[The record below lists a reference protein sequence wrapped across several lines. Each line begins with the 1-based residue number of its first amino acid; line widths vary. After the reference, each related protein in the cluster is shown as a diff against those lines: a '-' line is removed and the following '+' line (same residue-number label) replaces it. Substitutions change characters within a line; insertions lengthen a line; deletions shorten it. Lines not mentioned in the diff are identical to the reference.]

1 MIFLISAYI
10 CTHTYICL
18 FSAPHMYMFKTDHLG
33 LGNFSCSSSL
43 EKNQT
48 LSISVNTDSHSSS
61 SEGESSPPHW
71 HANCNYHCNDFV

>member
-33 LGNFSCSSSL
+33 LDNFSRSSSL
-43 EKNQT
+43 EKT
-48 LSISVNTDSHSSS
+48 KSLHLSKH
-61 SEGESSPPHW
+61 
-71 HANCNYHCNDFV
+71 